1 MEEVATSRTT
11 SKRTAPT
18 SRGSSA
24 YARKRAVIAC
34 QVCRARRTKCDQKKP
49 TCSFCESI
57 GAECVSDPPALSA
70 FDPASV
76 AIIERLD
83 RLERRFTAFAD
94 VPARTH
100 LFCQQPF
107 ASSYLHHLP
116 YQNVDQIL
124 KWPALQEDR
133 LSVSPNASARFA
145 SSPSCVPWGPT
156 EGIDPAAGNILDTVA
171 QSGLVDRFFLHVH
184 SRNPIL
190 DEKKTRAL
198 AQLIHDRGMIGW
210 DTESCLMLL
219 VWANGALGRPLPT
232 PAQSEKQYDQ
242 EQATA
247 LFLAAQQR
255 LGPVLMT
262 AGIMQAQCLFL
273 AGVFLMSSLRPFD
286 AWRMFLQALT
296 MCRTFEKTM
305 SCDATDTVAAESVY
319 WSAWKS
325 ERELY
330 RELWSSADPRG
341 SGLAHDHPRQ
351 FPSLPA
357 DCEGES
363 LHTWYF
369 YLSEISAWRLESHVE
384 EEIARFA
391 AEGGGRGGL
400 DGLTEIANSLMQQAR
415 EWQNSL
421 APKVSLQ
428 QQADEYDGD
437 MLRLILRARVAYI
450 QDKISWPFIYA
461 ILHDNMETES
471 PRVRNWAAK
480 GLSCHLHKLE
490 IHRIQFYHRHHGTWV
505 MIRSCARSTAILLAA
520 ARQPFSKTLLPS
532 ESDWRG
538 AVEATLE
545 MLRFWQPYVHGL
557 REVVERLEALYSE
570 L

>member
-1 MEEVATSRTT
+1 MSSIMEEDVNSRMS

-49 TCSFCESI
+49 VCSFCESI

-83 RLERRFTAFAD
+83 RLERRFTSFAD
-94 VPARTH
+94 SPPVRH
-100 LFCQQPF
+100 SFCQRPF
-107 ASSYLHHLP
+107 PSRYVQHLP
-116 YQNVDQIL
+116 HQNVEQIL
-124 KWPALQEDR
+124 KWPALQGER
-133 LSVSPNASARFA
+133 LSVSPNPRFA
-145 SSPSCVPWGPT
+145 NSPLCVPGGRIA
-156 EGIDPAAGNILDTVA
+156 EVSLAGGNILDSVPHFE
-171 QSGLVDRFFLHVH
+171 LVDRFFVHVH

-190 DEKKTRAL
+190 DETKTRDL
-198 AQLIHDRGMIGW
+198 AQVIHDRGEIGW
-210 DTESCLMLL
+210 DVESCLMLL
-219 VWANGALGRPLPT
+219 VWANGALGCPLPT
-232 PAQSEKQYDQ
+232 SGHSERQCDQ
-242 EQATA
+242 DQATA

-255 LGPVLMT
+255 LGPVLVS

-273 AGVFLMSSLRPFD
+273 AGVFLMSSLRPVD
-286 AWRMFLQALT
+286 AWRLFLQALV
-296 MCRTFEKTM
+296 MCRTFEMTLTTK
-305 SCDATDTVAAESVY
+305 ATDTVAAESVY

-330 RELWSSADPRG
+330 RELWSSADPR
-341 SGLAHDHPRQ
+341 SASLEHPRQ
-351 FPSLPA
+351 FPCLPA

-384 EEIARFA
+384 EEIAIFA
-391 AEGGGRGGL
+391 ADGRGSL
-400 DGLTEIANSLMQQAR
+400 EGLTEIANSLMQQTL

-421 APKVSLQ
+421 SPKLSLH
-428 QQADEYDGD
+428 QADDGGD
-437 MLRLILRARVAYI
+437 MLRLILRARIAHV
-450 QDKISWPFIYA
+450 QDKISWPFLYA
-461 ILHDNMETES
+461 LIHDGVEAES
-471 PRVRNWAAK
+471 PKIRNWAAK

-490 IHRIQFYHRHHGTWV
+490 IHRIQFYHRHHGTWI

-520 ARQPFSKTLLPS
+520 ARKPVLDNLLPA
-532 ESDWRG
+532 EWR
-538 AVEATLE
+538 APVEATLE

-557 REVVERLEALYSE
+557 HEVVERLQALYSE

>member
-1 MEEVATSRTT
+1 MEEVANSRTT

-18 SRGSSA
+18 IRGSSA

-57 GAECVSDPPALSA
+57 GAECVPDPPALSA

-94 VPARTH
+94 VSARTH
-100 LFCQQPF
+100 LFRQQTF
-107 ASSYLHHLP
+107 ASSYLQHLP
-116 YQNVDQIL
+116 YQNVDRIL
-124 KWPALQEDR
+124 KWPALQEER

-145 SSPSCVPWGPT
+145 NSPSLGH
-156 EGIDPAAGNILDTVA
+156 GIVLNTAGLG
-171 QSGLVDRFFLHVH
+171 Q
-184 SRNPIL
+184 
-190 DEKKTRAL
+190 
-198 AQLIHDRGMIGW
+198 
-210 DTESCLMLL
+210 C
-219 VWANGALGRPLPT
+219 ALGRPLPT
-232 PAQSEKQYDQ
+232 PAQSGKQYDQ
-242 EQATA
+242 EQATV

-273 AGVFLMSSLRPFD
+273 AGVFPMSLLRPFD
-286 AWRMFLQALT
+286 AWRMFLQALA

-305 SCDATDTVAAESVY
+305 SSDTTDTVAAESVY
-319 WSAWKS
+319 WSAWES

-330 RELWSSADPRG
+330 RELWSSADPRS
-341 SGLAHDHPRQ
+341 SGLAQDHPRQ
-351 FPSLPA
+351 FPNLPA

-391 AEGGGRGGL
+391 AEGRGRSGL
-400 DGLTEIANSLMQQAR
+400 EGLTEIANSLMQQPR

-428 QQADEYDGD
+428 QQADAE
-437 MLRLILRARVAYI
+437 
-450 QDKISWPFIYA
+450 
-461 ILHDNMETES
+461 
-471 PRVRNWAAK
+471 
-480 GLSCHLHKLE
+480 
-490 IHRIQFYHRHHGTWV
+490 HG
-505 MIRSCARSTAILLAA
+505 
-520 ARQPFSKTLLPS
+520 
-532 ESDWRG
+532 SD
-538 AVEATLE
+538 
-545 MLRFWQPYVHGL
+545 
-557 REVVERLEALYSE
+557 SS
-570 L
+570 